1 MPPFAQVLR
10 DDEVAMVLSY
20 VRTTWG
26 NTASLVTRDQV
37 DKSRVGLH

>member
-1 MPPFAQVLR
+1 VLR